1 MCLRVALLVLA
12 LGVPASSMAETGA
25 TAVFA
30 GGCFWCMEPP
40 FDAIEGVLDTTSGY
54 TGGHTTSP
62 TYKQVTGGNTG
73 HYESVQVTYDPSR
86 VSYARLLAV
95 YWVNVDPFDATGQFC
110 DKGASYRTAIFV
122 ASEEERALAEA
133 SKTSH
138 EANFGRDIVT
148 PILPAAAFYPA
159 EVYHQDYYKKNP
171 LRYKYYRYGC
181 RRDQRLEE
189 VWGD

>member
-1 MCLRVALLVLA
+1 MSLRVTLLVLA
-12 LGVPASSMAETGA
+12 LGTPVTALADANA

-40 FDAIEGVLDTTSGY
+40 FDALDGVLETTSGY

-62 TYKQVTGGNTG
+62 TYKQVTGGDTG

-86 VSYARLLAV
+86 VSYEQLLAV

-122 ASEEERALAEA
+122 AGDEERALAEA
-133 SKTSH
+133 SKASH
-138 EANFGRDIVT
+138 EANFGRDVVT
-148 PILPAAAFYPA
+148 PILPAGAFYPA
-159 EVYHQDYYKKNP
+159 EEYHQDYYEKNP